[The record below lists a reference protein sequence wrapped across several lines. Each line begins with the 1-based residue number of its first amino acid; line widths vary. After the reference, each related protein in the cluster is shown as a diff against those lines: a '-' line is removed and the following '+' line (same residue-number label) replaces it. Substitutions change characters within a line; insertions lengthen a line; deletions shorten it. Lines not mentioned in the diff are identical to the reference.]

1 MTTIITSLFYITIL
15 FNGTQHNIVSCKD
28 GRHYLE
34 QVTITKAYKT
44 HFTAKDKTDWKTL
57 LCYYTK

>member
-15 FNGTQHNIVSCKD
+15 FNGSEHNVVSCKD

-34 QVTITKAYKT
+34 QVTITRTLKNG
-44 HFTAKDKTDWKTL
+44 FIAKDKTDWKSL
-57 LCYYTK
+57 YCYYTK